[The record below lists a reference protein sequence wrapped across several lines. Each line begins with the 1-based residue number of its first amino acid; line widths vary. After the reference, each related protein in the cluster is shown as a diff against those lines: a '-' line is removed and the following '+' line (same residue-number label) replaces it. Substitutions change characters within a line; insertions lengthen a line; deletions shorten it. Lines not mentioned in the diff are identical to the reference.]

1 MNSEGFINLQH
12 QVERHEAEFNALTER
27 IAKLEADLE
36 VILRFTD
43 VVQQV
48 RLEVGI
54 AEAPKSEWSGA
65 QPVDPALLEKYEAFL
80 NRHGSIGGVTR

>member
-1 MNSEGFINLQH
+1 MLPLGPGVMIAVNEREDFIN
-12 QVERHEAEFNALTER
+12 
-27 IAKLEADLE
+27 IIEADVE

-80 NRHGSIGGVTR
+80 NRHGSIGGVKR